1 MYIYI
6 HSIRRKEMHVCK
18 TVTDGQFSQQ
28 RYLKFTANE
37 DLYRQFQIKYL
48 CIDIFLRVSTSSS
61 YQ

>member
-1 MYIYI
+1 
-6 HSIRRKEMHVCK
+6 MHVCK

-48 CIDIFLRVSTSSS
+48 CINIFLRVSTSSS